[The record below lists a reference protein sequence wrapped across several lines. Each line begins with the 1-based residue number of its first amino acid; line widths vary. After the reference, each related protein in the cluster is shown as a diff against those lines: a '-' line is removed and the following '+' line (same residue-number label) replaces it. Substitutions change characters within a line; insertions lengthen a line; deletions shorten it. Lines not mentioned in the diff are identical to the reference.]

1 MPHLLLILLS
11 GLLWPT
17 AHAAEVVAQGTWT
30 RIDYDVQGV
39 WRIEAD
45 GDRLTVRLGDDFVTK
60 NGPDLHV
67 LLSPQSLDELT
78 NANAMQGALV
88 AGLLQTNDDST
99 FFRKMQGAQSF
110 TLPAGTRLADY
121 RTLVIHCV
129 EFSHLWAGA
138 ELTTN

>member
-1 MPHLLLILLS
+1 MRHLLLILLS
-11 GLLWPT
+11 GLLLST
-17 AHAAEVVAQGTWT
+17 AHAAEIVAQGTWT
-30 RIDYDVQGV
+30 QIDYDVEGV
-39 WRIEAD
+39 WQIEAD

-67 LLSPQSLDELT
+67 LLSPKSLDELT

-88 AGLLQTNDDST
+88 AGLLETADDST

-110 TLPAGTRLADY
+110 TLPAGTRLEDY

-129 EFSHLWAGA
+129 EFAHLWAGA
-138 ELTTN
+138 TLPSR